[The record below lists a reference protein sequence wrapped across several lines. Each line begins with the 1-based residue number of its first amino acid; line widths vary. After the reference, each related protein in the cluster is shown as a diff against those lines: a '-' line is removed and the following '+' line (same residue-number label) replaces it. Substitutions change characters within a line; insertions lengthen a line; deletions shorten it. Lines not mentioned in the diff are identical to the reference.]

1 VLGFWIPLLTAFLV
15 LAALWLALAVVL
27 WLHRPSRDRAALL
40 LRLVPDLARLVSRLM
55 RDRGAPLRYRL
66 ALVALAAY
74 LASPIDLIPDVV
86 PVIGSLDD
94 VILVALVLRWVGR
107 GMGRSWIEAQW
118 TGSTEGLAILVR
130 VLALS

>member
-1 VLGFWIPLLTAFLV
+1 MLGFWIPLLTAFLV

-74 LASPIDLIPDVV
+74 LASPIDLIPDLV

-94 VILVALVLRWVGR
+94 VILAALVLRWVGR
-107 GMGRSWIEAQW
+107 GMGRGWIEAHW

-130 VLALS
+130 ALALP